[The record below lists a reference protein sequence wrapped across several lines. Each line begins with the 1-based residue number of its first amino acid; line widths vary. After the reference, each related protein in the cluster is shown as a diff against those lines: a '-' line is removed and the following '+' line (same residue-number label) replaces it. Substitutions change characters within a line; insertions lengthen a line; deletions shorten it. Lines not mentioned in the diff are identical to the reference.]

1 MPKFLLF
8 NTCQGILIKIRGA
21 IIIINY
27 DCLIPEF
34 KNFISPGDGEIHS
47 AVI

>member
-21 IIIINY
+21 KIINY
-27 DCLIPEF
+27 NCLIPEF
-34 KNFISPGDGEIHS
+34 KDFISPGDGEIYS
-47 AVI
+47 A